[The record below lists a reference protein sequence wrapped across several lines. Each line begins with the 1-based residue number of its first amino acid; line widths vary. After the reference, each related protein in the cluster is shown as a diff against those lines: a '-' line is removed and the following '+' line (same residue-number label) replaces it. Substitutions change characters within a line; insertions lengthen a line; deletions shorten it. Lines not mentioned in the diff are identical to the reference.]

1 LTGATQAPTTRSSR
15 VQATVLAVDDT
26 PANLVALRAAL
37 EPLEEHVVEATTGE
51 EALKYLLN
59 HDCAVILL
67 DAHLPGMS
75 GFEVAEVLRSRERTR
90 DIPILFVTGTMQD
103 KALTGYAQ
111 GAFDYIVKPYDPDA
125 LRAKVAAIVKLYRQR
140 RQAEQQRD
148 LLAQAEKF
156 ARAETASERTAMYAL
171 LAQAPALIA
180 RLRGPNH
187 FFEFANAPYIEV
199 IGNRNPVGKTVREA
213 LPELAGQPYFELLDQ
228 VFTTGEPYKAEEVPV
243 RIPQGPGRSTE
254 IFLNFVYQPTRDPYG
269 RVDGILVHAVD
280 VTAQVRSRQSIELMA
295 EALPQQVWTA
305 APGGR
310 LEFVNHKV
318 VEYTGLTRQQL
329 FEEGWLGLVH
339 PDDSAVCRKSWGE
352 ALAGAKDCYE
362 AELRLRRADG
372 EFRWH
377 LCRALPSRDAA
388 GAVTHWYG
396 TFTDIHDQRAAAEQ
410 VARFSAFQQ
419 QLLAVVGHDL
429 RNPLN
434 AILVG
439 AQLNSKV
446 VDDPKVQ
453 ATAARVLRSAA
464 RMKRILDDLVDF
476 TRARIGTGLAIKR
489 QPCNPGEL
497 CAEVVEELE
506 AFHRGRTIRLE
517 RESDCEGLWDP
528 SRLQQMASNLIS
540 NALQYSPPESPVV
553 ARLSADDR
561 ELRLEVTNRGEPIP
575 PEVLQTLFEPFKRG
589 DEQLPAG
596 ANLGLG
602 LYIVDQ
608 VVRAHGGSVKVSS
621 DREAGT
627 SFSVRL
633 PRVR

>member
-1 LTGATQAPTTRSSR
+1 
-15 VQATVLAVDDT
+15 VLAVDDV
-26 PANLVALRAAL
+26 PANLLALRAAL
-37 EPLEEHVVEATTGE
+37 EPLQEHVVEVTTGE

-75 GFEVAEVLRSRERTR
+75 GFEVAEVLRARERTR

-103 KALTGYAQ
+103 RAVAGYAQ

-156 ARAETASERTAMYAL
+156 ARAETASERTSMYAL

-187 FFEFANAPYIEV
+187 FFEFANGAYIEA

-213 LPELAGQPYFELLDQ
+213 LPEMAGQPYFELLDQ
-228 VFTTGEPYKAEEVPV
+228 VFTSGEPYKAEEVPL
-243 RIPQGPGRSTE
+243 RILDAQGRSSE

-280 VTAQVRSRQSIELMA
+280 VSAQVRSRQSIGLMA

-305 APGGR
+305 GPGGK
-310 LEFVNHKV
+310 LEFVNDKV
-318 VEYTGLTRQQL
+318 VEYTGLSRKQL

-339 PDDSAVCRKSWGE
+339 PDDSPACRQSWGE
-352 ALAGAKDCYE
+352 SVARGQAYE
-362 AELRLRRADG
+362 GELRLRRADG
-372 EFRWH
+372 ELRWH
-377 LCRALPSRDAA
+377 LCRALPSRDAS
-388 GAVTHWYG
+388 GAVARWYG

-434 AILVG
+434 AILIA
-439 AQLNSKV
+439 AQLNNKV
-446 VDDPKVQ
+446 GDPKVQ
-453 ATAARVLRSAA
+453 ANTGRVLRSAA

-497 CAEVVEELE
+497 CGEVVEELE

-517 RESDCEGLWDP
+517 RENDGEGLWDP

-553 ARLSADDR
+553 ARLAADEH

-575 PEVLQTLFEPFKRG
+575 PEVLKTLFEPFKRG
-589 DEQLPAG
+589 DEQQPPG

-608 VVRAHGGSVKVSS
+608 VVRAHGGSVTVRS

-627 SFSVRL
+627 SFTVRL
-633 PRVR
+633 PRAR